1 MMHMKYQVVTNIQ
14 KRLNVAVALLGL
26 SLGFAVFAHATL
38 VLGTLTAEPSAPE
51 AGEAFALSL
60 AMTDPTGLPI
70 EDAIITVEF
79 EKSGLETVSAP
90 LEETNLKGVY
100 EASVTLPEAGDYAL
114 VLRDQTFRQE
124 EARVSLEVTLGEDP
138 LFTEGENSVIFPPT
152 ATASTRSLWS
162 WLIWVIALPVVA
174 GIVVTV
180 LVLRSPEQ
188 KPTG

>member
-1 MMHMKYQVVTNIQ
+1 MDMKYQMVTNIQ
-14 KRLNVAVALLGL
+14 KRLSVAVALLGL
-26 SLGFAVFAHATL
+26 SLGSAVFAHATI

-51 AGEAFALSL
+51 AGEAFELSL

-70 EDAIITVEF
+70 EDAVIIAEF
-79 EKSGLETVSAP
+79 EKPGLETMSAP
-90 LEETNLKGVY
+90 LEETSLKGVY
-100 EASVTLPEAGDYAL
+100 GASITLPEAGDYTL

-138 LFTEGENSVIFPPT
+138 LFNEGENSVIFPPT
-152 ATASTRSLWS
+152 ATAPTRSLWS
-162 WLIWVIALPVVA
+162 WLVWVIALPVVA